1 MNPENTVP
9 SSTLIVILGAY
20 EWPYYS
26 QLNSS
31 VAFRN
36 SAEDLTN
43 YFLSS
48 TLFNLPRQ
56 NIIDLFNSD
65 LSASDMLHEIA
76 DFIEKRKSESTRDGL
91 EISNLIIYYVGH
103 GGFVG
108 GQSLYYLAVKST
120 RQTTAMTSGILV
132 ESLASAIKEQ
142 TLNLRTFVMIDAC
155 FSAAAYQ
162 CFQSSPSEVVG
173 VQVQELFRKGVSL
186 LCSSSSKAPSRLLE
200 NHTMFTSALL
210 EVLNNG
216 SSNNKKFMSFNDVSN
231 LLRERLYAEHQDKA
245 VRPEVHSPL
254 QTQGDITQVELFPN
268 PQFTQLKTISEE
280 DEISQPLGIFL
291 EKQYGMSEAVVAFS
305 ELSESG
311 RRDVMKQVNPLS
323 EEQFRFSSGNNYAE
337 AFSLINSEGLQ
348 GKFVHIMKLLEDK
361 K

>member
-1 MNPENTVP
+1 MNPENTEP
-9 SSTLIVILGAY
+9 SSTLIVILGAD

-31 VAFRN
+31 VAFKN

-48 TLFNLPRQ
+48 TLFNLPSQ
-56 NIIDLFNSD
+56 NIISLFNSS

-91 EISNLIIYYVGH
+91 KISNLIIYYVGH

-108 GQSLYYLAVKST
+108 GQNLYYLAVKST

-142 TLNLRTFVMIDAC
+142 TLNLRTFVVIDAC
-155 FSAAAYQ
+155 FSAAAYE
-162 CFQSSPSEVVG
+162 CFQSSPSEVVE
-173 VQVQELFRKGVSL
+173 VQVRDLFSKGVSL
-186 LCSSSSKAPSRLLE
+186 LCSSSSRSPSKLLG

-216 SSNNKKFMSFNDVSN
+216 SSNNKKFMSFHDVSV
-231 LLRERLYAEHQDKA
+231 LLRDRLYEEHQDEA
-245 VRPEVHSPL
+245 VRPEIHSPS
-254 QTQGDITQVELFPN
+254 QTQGDISLVEFFPN
-268 PQFTQLKTISEE
+268 PQFTQVKMINEE
-280 DEISQPLGIFL
+280 DEVSQPLGSVL
-291 EKQYGMSEAVVAFS
+291 EIQYGMLEAAVAFS

-323 EEQFRFSSGNNYAE
+323 EEKFRFSSRNNYAE
-337 AFSLINSEGLQ
+337 AFSVIKSEGLEE
-348 GKFVHIMKLLEDK
+348 KFVHIMKLLEDK